1 MPASSPDGEVE
12 GLVMSEHAH
21 KIATLQAMDE
31 AAWADLQEDY
41 YRRVYFYVK
50 RYVSDHQTAEDLT
63 QDVFLGALRGIA
75 GFDPIYTLDQFVFGI
90 AKNRVIDHY
99 RKHKLVLMSSKD
111 EGGRDQ
117 SQVWLE
123 SLVPDKAPLP
133 KERIVKA
140 EDESRRRQIL
150 GQILREHVG
159 ELWSAGEFQ
168 KLMVLEY
175 LFVIG
180 GRNKD
185 AAARFG
191 IEDEKL
197 VAGIKFRAVERL
209 RGMAR
214 QRDPNHS
221 LFGGLWNPGTK

>member
-1 MPASSPDGEVE
+1 MTETLHDIG
-12 GLVMSEHAH
+12 
-21 KIATLQAMDE
+21 TLQAMDE
-31 AAWADLQEDY
+31 AAWAGLQEDY
-41 YRRVYFYVK
+41 YRRIYFYVK
-50 RYVSDHQTAEDLT
+50 RYVGDHQTAEDLT
-63 QDVFLGALRGIA
+63 QDVFLGAVRGIA
-75 GFDPIYTLDQFVFGI
+75 GFDPIYTLDQFLFGI

-99 RKHKLVLMSSKD
+99 RKHKLTLIPSKAD
-111 EGGRDQ
+111 GDSDK

-123 SLVPDKAPLP
+123 NLAPDTSPLP
-133 KERIVKA
+133 KERVVKA
-140 EDESRRRQIL
+140 EDEGRQRQIL
-150 GQILREHVG
+150 AQILKEHVG

-168 KLMVLEY
+168 KLMVLEF
-175 LFVIG
+175 LFVMG

-191 IEDEKL
+191 IADEKS

-221 LFGGLWNPGTK
+221 LFIGLWQPGAR

>member
-1 MPASSPDGEVE
+1 
-12 GLVMSEHAH
+12 MSERRHE
-21 KIATLQAMDE
+21 IARLQAMDE
-31 AAWADLQEDY
+31 AAWAALQDDY
-41 YRRVYFYVK
+41 FRRIYFYVK
-50 RYVSDHQTAEDLT
+50 RYVGDHQTAEDLT

-75 GFDPIYTLDQFVFGI
+75 GFDPAFTLDQFLFGI

-99 RKHKLVLMSSKD
+99 RKHKVVLIPGKAD
-111 EGGRDQ
+111 DDGDR
-117 SQVWLE
+117 SQIWLE
-123 SLVPDKAPLP
+123 NMAHEATPQP
-133 KERIVKA
+133 KEKVVKA
-140 EDESRRRQIL
+140 EDGKRQEAVL
-150 GQILREHVG
+150 AQILRDLVG

-191 IEDEKL
+191 IADEKA

-209 RGMAR
+209 RGLAR

-221 LFGGLWNPGTK
+221 LFLGLWQPGAR